1 MSALRSLRKLNKR
14 GRRKIRVRK
23 KISGTSARP
32 RLSVFRSAK
41 HIYAQIIDDEAG
53 VTLAAASSV
62 QKSVDAAG
70 KKIDVAKQV
79 GLALAELCKGKEI
92 STVSFDRSGFRYHGR
107 VRAVAEGAR
116 EGGLE
121 F

>member
-1 MSALRSLRKLNKR
+1 MSALRSLRKLNRR

-23 KISGTSARP
+23 KVGGTALRP

-41 HIYAQIIDDEAG
+41 HIYAQVVDDEAG
-53 VTLAAASSV
+53 VTLAAASSM
-62 QKSVDAAG
+62 QKSLDAAG

-79 GLALAELCKGKEI
+79 GLALAEVCKGKEI
-92 STVSFDRSGFRYHGR
+92 SQVVFDRSGFRYHGR

-116 EGGLE
+116 EGGLD

>member
-23 KISGTSARP
+23 KVVGSAIRP

-53 VTLAAASSV
+53 VTLAAASSM
-62 QKSVDAAG
+62 QKSIEADG
-70 KKIDVAKQV
+70 KKLDVAKQV
-79 GLALAELCKGKEI
+79 GLALAEVCKGKEI
-92 STVSFDRSGFRYHGR
+92 SKVAFDRSGFRFHGR